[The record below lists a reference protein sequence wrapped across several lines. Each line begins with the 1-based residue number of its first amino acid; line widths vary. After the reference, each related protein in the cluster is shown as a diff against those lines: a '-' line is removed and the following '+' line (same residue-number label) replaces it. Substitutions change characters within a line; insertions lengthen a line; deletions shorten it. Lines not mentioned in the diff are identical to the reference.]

1 MLGAEDSWLHPLG
14 APGMVPSSAMVLEQ
28 EMLNQ
33 PGSMQAA
40 ETINQS
46 LMIALVLPRI
56 CVQLGAKPDQH
67 RPILC

>member
-14 APGMVPSSAMVLEQ
+14 APGLVPSSAMVLER
-28 EMLNQ
+28 EMLKQ

-46 LMIALVLPRI
+46 LIATL
-56 CVQLGAKPDQH
+56 
-67 RPILC
+67 